1 MEDNQKQPLG
11 LDLLIKLRYNCTTM
25 MQVKT
30 APRASKETKK
40 EGFIP
45 AVYYGAHAKST
56 PIFVNTIEF
65 TKVLA
70 SEGSSSSVVLVTEHG
85 NENVM
90 IKDVQYHPVKSHIV
104 HADFYVL
111 EKGQKVSVKT
121 PIEFV
126 GESPAVK
133 AGGVL
138 VKVMHELS
146 VEGDPTK
153 LPHEFTVDISVLT
166 SSASVITAGDI
177 KLPAGVELY
186 HINAND
192 IVASIS
198 SATEIGELV
207 QVDLSAIEVEKKGKK
222 EEEAPVAEAE

>member
-1 MEDNQKQPLG
+1 
-11 LDLLIKLRYNCTTM
+11 M

-30 APRASKETKK
+30 APRAKKETKK

-45 AVYYGAHAKST
+45 AAYYGAHAAST
-56 PIFVNTIEF
+56 PIFVDRIEF
-65 TKVLA
+65 TKILA

-90 IKDVQYHPVKSHIV
+90 IKDVQRHPVKDHII

-111 EKGQKVSVKT
+111 EKGQKVHVKT
-121 PIEFV
+121 PIEFT
-126 GESPAVK
+126 GESAAVK

-153 LPHEFTVDISVLT
+153 LPHEFIVDLSMLAT
-166 SSASVITAGDI
+166 ADNVIHVKDI
-177 KLPAGVELY
+177 KLPAGVDLY
-186 HINAND
+186 HVTEDDVI
-192 IVASIS
+192 ASIS
-198 SATEIGELV
+198 QAEELGEIAE
-207 QVDLSAIEVEKKGKK
+207 VDLSAIEVEKKGKK
-222 EEEAPVAEAE
+222 DEEESVEESEK